1 MPNPNIAEAGK
12 TTRFKKGNVPI
23 SPGRPKKSSVS
34 EAYARL
40 VDKRL
45 PDDIRLK
52 LGLPKRATW
61 ADALALGQIRS
72 AVKGKTEAAR
82 EIADR
87 LEGKARQPVEI
98 SAAEEFA
105 AGVKEA
111 KEQLEKIRRQ
121 RLPGDKGPWPDEPVV
136 VGGSGS

>member
-1 MPNPNIAEAGK
+1 MPNPNIAEAGRA
-12 TTRFKKGNVPI
+12 TRFKKGNVPI
-23 SPGRPKKSSVS
+23 SPGRPKKSSIS
-34 EAYARL
+34 EAYARII
-40 VDKRL
+40 DERL

-72 AVKGKTEAAR
+72 AVKSKTDAAK
-82 EIADR
+82 EIGDR

-98 SAAEEFA
+98 SATEAFTTH
-105 AGVKEA
+105 VKESM
-111 KEQLEKIRRQ
+111 ERLEERRRQ

-136 VGGSGS
+136 MRGSGS